1 MSSSLSIGLRRL
13 CCKLRSSSCH
23 NSTRGLTTP
32 SRYGESYQASHY
44 ATAAPKPQIFT
55 LQQIRALSNSCTTS
69 PSFYSPNPT
78 FVRGWR
84 FYSQAEEEESEFD
97 AEDFPQ
103 APEKKVEDVIKA
115 FPRLGSG
122 KIVSKKERRAGR
134 VPSIVFEQENGHLG
148 GNKVLISVE
157 TKQIERLLKKLGKS
171 FFLSRTFD
179 LEIYSDEGELE
190 SRERVLPRSIHLHA
204 GTDKIMN
211 VTFIRAPPTACLKVH
226 VPLVFLGEDAC
237 PGIRKGGYVYT
248 MERTVKYLCP
258 ADAIPPFIEVDLS
271 MLDIGQKILLKDL
284 KVGSNLQL
292 LQNDG
297 SFPVCKI
304 KGSRGAAAAAAAA
317 AAS

>member
-13 CCKLRSSSCH
+13 CCKFRSSPCH

-190 SRERVLPRSIHLHA
+190 SRERVLPRSVSSSLS
-204 GTDKIMN
+204 
-211 VTFIRAPPTACLKVH
+211 F
-226 VPLVFLGEDAC
+226 FL
-237 PGIRKGGYVYT
+237 
-248 MERTVKYLCP
+248 MP
-258 ADAIPPFIEVDLS
+258 ALS
-271 MLDIGQKILLKDL
+271 
-284 KVGSNLQL
+284 VNPS
-292 LQNDG
+292 
-297 SFPVCKI
+297 
-304 KGSRGAAAAAAAA
+304 
-317 AAS
+317 